1 MRLTSRIWVLRILIA
16 RLCRMRSF
24 FASGRRRGMLGAL
37 GSVVEVVGVFL
48 SATLGGGLGFCAG
61 IRVSLACFWRRRL
74 VLPAFALASA

>member
-1 MRLTSRIWVLRILIA
+1 
-16 RLCRMRSF
+16 
-24 FASGRRRGMLGAL
+24 MLGAL

-74 VLPAFALASA
+74 VLPAFALASALR